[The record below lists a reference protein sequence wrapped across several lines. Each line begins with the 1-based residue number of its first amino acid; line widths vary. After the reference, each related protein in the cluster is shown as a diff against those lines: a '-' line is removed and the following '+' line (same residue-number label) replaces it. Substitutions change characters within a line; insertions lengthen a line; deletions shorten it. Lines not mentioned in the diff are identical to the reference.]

1 MTQKEFEELTGRVV
15 KPEDYSVIESLYM
28 AAGDMDKKE
37 FCKEIKAMCAYDG
50 ANDEIEIRQCLREIS
65 KHVERIEAKNRRW
78 GRELRTHNE
87 ELAEFLIGKAHAYND
102 TDLRKEAVK
111 LVGQSV
117 VVKMT
122 MNMGLPLWEEDEKL
136 IRSVLEDLSKRIEE
150 CRV

>member
-37 FCKEIKAMCAYDG
+37 FCKEIKAMCAYDY
-50 ANDEIEIRQCLREIS
+50 ADDKIELRKCLREIS
-65 KHVERIEAKNRRW
+65 KHVDRIEAENRGLRKD
-78 GRELRTHNE
+78 LRTRNE

-102 TDLRKEAVK
+102 TDFRKEAVK
-111 LVGQSV
+111 LVGQSA

-122 MNMGLPLWEEDEKL
+122 MDMGLPLWEEDKDL

>member
-37 FCKEIKAMCAYDG
+37 FCKEIKAMCAYDY
-50 ANDEIEIRQCLREIS
+50 ADDKIELRKCLREIS
-65 KHVERIEAKNRRW
+65 KHVNRIEAENRGLRKD
-78 GRELRTHNE
+78 LRTRNE

-102 TDLRKEAVK
+102 TDFRKEAVK
-111 LVGQSV
+111 LVGQSA

-122 MNMGLPLWEEDEKL
+122 LDMGLPLWEEDKDL

>member
-65 KHVERIEAKNRRW
+65 KHVERIEAKYRRW

-102 TDLRKEAVK
+102 TDLRNEAVK
-111 LVGQSV
+111 IVGQSV

-122 MNMGLPLWEEDEKL
+122 MDMGLPLWEEDKEL

>member
-37 FCKEIKAMCAYDG
+37 FCKEIKAMCAYDY
-50 ANDEIEIRQCLREIS
+50 ADDKIELRKCLREIS
-65 KHVERIEAKNRRW
+65 KHVNRIEAENRGLRKD
-78 GRELRTHNE
+78 LRTRNE

-102 TDLRKEAVK
+102 TDFRKEAVK
-111 LVGQSV
+111 LVGQSA

-122 MNMGLPLWEEDEKL
+122 MDMGLPLWEEDKEL

>member
-28 AAGDMDKKE
+28 AAGDIDKKE
-37 FCKEIKAMCAYDG
+37 FCKEIKAMCAYDY
-50 ANDEIEIRQCLREIS
+50 ADDKIEFRQCLREIS
-65 KHVERIEAKNRRW
+65 KHIVRIEAENRGLKKGLNTR
-78 GRELRTHNE
+78 NE

-102 TDLRKEAVK
+102 TDFRKEAVK
-111 LVGQSV
+111 LVGQSA

-122 MNMGLPLWEEDEKL
+122 MDMGLPLWEEDKEL

>member
-37 FCKEIKAMCAYDG
+37 FCKEIKAMCAYDY
-50 ANDEIEIRQCLREIS
+50 ADDKIELRKCLREIS
-65 KHVERIEAKNRRW
+65 KHVDRIEAENRGLRKD
-78 GRELRTHNE
+78 LRTRNE

-102 TDLRKEAVK
+102 TDFRKEAVK
-111 LVGQSV
+111 LVGQSA

-122 MNMGLPLWEEDEKL
+122 MDMGLPLWEEDKEF

-150 CRV
+150 FRV

>member
-37 FCKEIKAMCAYDG
+37 FCKEIKAMCAYDY
-50 ANDEIEIRQCLREIS
+50 ADDKIELRKCLREIS
-65 KHVERIEAKNRRW
+65 KHVDRIEAENRGLRKD
-78 GRELRTHNE
+78 LRTRNE

-102 TDLRKEAVK
+102 TDFRKEAVK
-111 LVGQSV
+111 LVGQSA

-122 MNMGLPLWEEDEKL
+122 MDMGLPLWEEDKEL

>member
-37 FCKEIKAMCAYDG
+37 FCKEIKAMCSYDY
-50 ANDEIEIRQCLREIS
+50 ADDKIELRQCLREIS
-65 KHVERIEAKNRRW
+65 KHVDRIEAENRGLRKD
-78 GRELRTHNE
+78 LRTRNE

-102 TDLRKEAVK
+102 TDFRKEAVK
-111 LVGQSV
+111 LVGQSA

-122 MNMGLPLWEEDEKL
+122 MDMGLPLWEEDKEL

>member
-28 AAGDMDKKE
+28 AAGNMDKKE
-37 FCKEIKAMCAYDG
+37 FCKEIKAMCAYDY
-50 ANDEIEIRQCLREIS
+50 ADDKIEFRQCLREIS
-65 KHVERIEAKNRRW
+65 KHIDRIEAENRGLKKGLNTR
-78 GRELRTHNE
+78 NE

-102 TDLRKEAVK
+102 TDFRKEAVK
-111 LVGQSV
+111 LVGQSA

-122 MNMGLPLWEEDEKL
+122 MDMGLPLWEEDKEL

>member
-37 FCKEIKAMCAYDG
+37 FCKEIKAMCAYDY
-50 ANDEIEIRQCLREIS
+50 ADDKIELRKCLREIS
-65 KHVERIEAKNRRW
+65 KHVDRIEAENRGLRKD
-78 GRELRTHNE
+78 LRTRNE

-102 TDLRKEAVK
+102 TDFRKEAVK
-111 LVGQSV
+111 LVGQSA

-122 MNMGLPLWEEDEKL
+122 MDMGLPLWEEDKEL

-150 CRV
+150 FRV

>member
-37 FCKEIKAMCAYDG
+37 FCKEIKAMCAYDY
-50 ANDEIEIRQCLREIS
+50 ATDEIELRECLREIG
-65 KHVERIEAKNRRW
+65 KHIDHIEAENRGLKKGLNTR
-78 GRELRTHNE
+78 NE
-87 ELAEFLIGKAHAYND
+87 ELAGFLLGKAHAYND
-102 TDLRKEAVK
+102 TDFRREAVK

-122 MNMGLPLWEEDEKL
+122 IKMGLPLWEEDKEYLCSILDIQGEK
-136 IRSVLEDLSKRIEE
+136 IEW
-150 CRV
+150 

>member
-37 FCKEIKAMCAYDG
+37 FCKEIKAMCAYDY
-50 ANDEIEIRQCLREIS
+50 ADDKIEFRQCLREIS
-65 KHVERIEAKNRRW
+65 KHIDRIEAENRGLKKGLNTR
-78 GRELRTHNE
+78 NE

-102 TDLRKEAVK
+102 TDLRNEAVK
-111 LVGQSV
+111 IVGQSV

-122 MNMGLPLWEEDEKL
+122 MDMGLPLWEEDKEL

>member
-37 FCKEIKAMCAYDG
+37 FCKEIKAMCSYDY
-50 ANDEIEIRQCLREIS
+50 ADDKIELRQCLREIS
-65 KHVERIEAKNRRW
+65 KYVDRIEAENRGLRKD
-78 GRELRTHNE
+78 LRTRNE

-102 TDLRKEAVK
+102 TDFRKEAVK

-117 VVKMT
+117 AVKMT
-122 MNMGLPLWEEDEKL
+122 MDMGLPLWEEDKEF

-150 CRV
+150 FRV

>member
-37 FCKEIKAMCAYDG
+37 FCKEIKAMCSYDY
-50 ANDEIEIRQCLREIS
+50 ADDKIELRQCLREIS
-65 KHVERIEAKNRRW
+65 KHVDRIEAENRGLRKD
-78 GRELRTHNE
+78 LRTRNE

-102 TDLRKEAVK
+102 TDFRKEAVK
-111 LVGQSV
+111 LVGQSA

-122 MNMGLPLWEEDEKL
+122 MDMGLPLWEEDKDL

>member
-37 FCKEIKAMCAYDG
+37 FCKEIKAMCAYDY
-50 ANDEIEIRQCLREIS
+50 ADDKIELRQCLREIS
-65 KHVERIEAKNRRW
+65 KHVDRIEAENRGLRKD
-78 GRELRTHNE
+78 LRTRNE

-102 TDLRKEAVK
+102 TDFRKEAVK
-111 LVGQSV
+111 LVGQSA

-122 MNMGLPLWEEDEKL
+122 MDMGLPLWEEDKEL